1 MDFFLNE
8 SLCTSNEVTIKP
20 QGWPWCVCVFAY
32 CRCFDN
38 VNEPTL
44 KQTSHV
50 PLQPLATE
58 EMNYQPPLTSTKSV
72 YINHYVTVSHVQPIK
87 NQTPKS

>member
-1 MDFFLNE
+1 MK
-8 SLCTSNEVTIKP
+8 SLYKASGMAMV
-20 QGWPWCVCVFAY
+20 CVCVFAY

-38 VNEPTL
+38 VNEPPL

-58 EMNYQPPLTSTKSV
+58 EMNYQPPTDL
-72 YINHYVTVSHVQPIK
+72 H
-87 NQTPKS
+87 